1 MMNKNNWRE
10 SQIKGRFTY
19 IGIFELKG
27 EYYVIVDNNSITGE
41 RLPNQVFRLHIVD
54 GNRKLTFEV

>member
-1 MMNKNNWRE
+1 MMNQNLWRE
-10 SQIKGRFTY
+10 SEIKGKFTY

-27 EYYVIVDNNSITGE
+27 EHYVIADNNSITGE